1 LNTKTYKVLKS
12 QKIQKKS
19 DNSVDDLIIYILIRI
34 A

>member
-1 LNTKTYKVLKS
+1 VLKS